1 MIRKNTNGTF
11 TVDITQGRDKRH
23 QKRFKT
29 KQEAQRYERLIYEQ
43 IDSDKEWQP
52 DNQQDERK
60 LSDLIKLWHKIHGTT
75 LRDGDRVRNR
85 ALLVAERLNDPI
97 ANTLTNSQWVR
108 YRSHRLKTCKANT
121 INKEQGFINAI
132 YNKLFELDEITYP
145 TPINKVKKIKIVERK
160 LRFLSKDEITT
171 LLETLTGDTL
181 QAAKLCIS
189 TGARW
194 GEVKRLQGDQIINNK
209 LHLTQT
215 KSGKNRSIP
224 LKPELAQEITPPLM
238 ASEKLFKQGLKE
250 AGIELEQGQNTH
262 VLRHTFASHF
272 IINGGNILTLQKILG
287 HSDIQMTMTYA
298 HLSDDHLNETLTYS
312 PL

>member
-52 DNQQDERK
+52 ITTKDERK

-85 ALLVAERLNDPI
+85 ALLVAERLNDPV
-97 ANTLTNSQWVR
+97 ANTLTNNQWVK
-108 YRSHRLKTCKANT
+108 YRAHRLKTCKANT

-132 YNKLFELDEITYP
+132 YNKLFELDEINYP

-160 LRFLSKDEITT
+160 LRFLSKGEINK
-171 LLETLTGDTL
+171 LLSTLTGDTL

-194 GEVKRLQGDQIINNK
+194 GACKMIRSLIINY
-209 LHLTQT
+209 T
-215 KSGKNRSIP
+215 
-224 LKPELAQEITPPLM
+224 
-238 ASEKLFKQGLKE
+238 
-250 AGIELEQGQNTH
+250 
-262 VLRHTFASHF
+262 
-272 IINGGNILTLQKILG
+272 
-287 HSDIQMTMTYA
+287 
-298 HLSDDHLNETLTYS
+298 
-312 PL
+312 